1 MRAASAVVL
10 ALWLIALFSQP
21 ALAEKRVALVIGNSA
36 YKNVARLNN
45 PVNDAAAV
53 ASMLTDYSDQR
64 PLKIKLGLNRL
75 YTRLGAGFVGIS
87 PGRS

>member
-1 MRAASAVVL
+1 VIVGSDVRFGFSPILDFPMRAASAVVL

-45 PVNDAAAV
+45 PVNDAAA
-53 ASMLTDYSDQR
+53 AAGMLTDYCDQR
-64 PLKIKLGLNRL
+64 P
-75 YTRLGAGFVGIS
+75 
-87 PGRS
+87 